1 MADAKLWTFDFRG
14 RVIEVPDCDRDLF
27 DVYESRE
34 RAAVVALDYLR
45 LMLDAD
51 HELVE
56 QAEARRS
63 ETLNRILALRR
74 EFAGL

>member
-1 MADAKLWTFDFRG
+1 MADAKFWTFDSRG
-14 RVIEVPDCDRDLF
+14 QVIEVPAGDRDLF

-45 LMLDAD
+45 RWLNMD

-63 ETLNRILALRR
+63 ETLDWILALRR